1 MASNVGNEWEA
12 KERSRG
18 GDDVCPGEAKKR
30 AKRMSASLLSQ
41 QALLSFAALQDRRAL
56 LQTHID
62 LGSFTG

>member
-1 MASNVGNEWEA
+1 M
-12 KERSRG
+12 G
-18 GDDVCPGEAKKR
+18 GDYACQRGEKNR

>member
-1 MASNVGNEWEA
+1 MGGKREI
-12 KERSRG
+12 KRG
-18 GDDVCPGEAKKR
+18 IMRALGKQKKR

-56 LQTHID
+56 LQTHIV